1 MAEITTDDI
10 MDIKTSIA
18 SLRTLIETEAQ
29 RCPYREEIAR
39 ASNNTEVVGKLIET
53 VANLRLDFARA
64 GINAGMAGGGAMGAI
79 IMVLF
84 VIAKWQKWL

>member
-18 SLRTLIETEAQ
+18 SLRALIETEAQ

-39 ASNNTEVVGKLIET
+39 SSNNVEVIAKLIET

-64 GINAGMAGGGAMGAI
+64 GINAGMAGGGVMGAF
-79 IMVLF
+79 IMALF
-84 VIAKWQKWL
+84 AIAKWQKWL